1 MPDTNPQ
8 RKISSADVT
17 VVVVSWE
24 QRELLRNC
32 LRSLAG
38 QTLPHQVLV
47 VDNASTDGTDEMVRT
62 QFPTAQLLKL
72 SRNIG
77 FAGGMNAALEQV
89 NSRYVALLNND
100 AQADPHWLEASLQ
113 QLAAKDVAAVSA
125 KLLLLATAGESARIN
140 NAGVLLLRTG
150 YGADRGLGDLNDERY
165 EQPADVFGFS
175 GGAAVLRTLA
185 VRAVGGFDPE
195 YFLYYEDTDLSW
207 RLRLAG
213 WRISYCPTAIVHHV
227 HAASS
232 DPASELFAFH
242 TERNR
247 LLTLYRNAPVGFAL
261 SCTARFIITTGSLA
275 LKHWLRRPVS
285 PAQVFL
291 PQLRIRVLGA
301 LVRRVPKTVA
311 KRIRTRAPVPRRVV
325 LDQWRGVSQRL
336 V

>member
-1 MPDTNPQ
+1 MPDTDPQ
-8 RKISSADVT
+8 REISSADVT
-17 VVVVSWE
+17 VVVVSWQ
-24 QRELLRNC
+24 QRDLLRDC
-32 LRSLAG
+32 LRSLVG
-38 QTLPHQVLV
+38 QTLPHRVLV
-47 VDNASTDGTDEMVRT
+47 VDNASTDGTGDMVRT
-62 QFPTAQLLKL
+62 QFPRAQLLTL
-72 SRNIG
+72 TRNAG
-77 FAGGMNAALEQV
+77 FAGGMSAALQQV

-100 AQADPHWLEASLQ
+100 AQADPHWLEASLV
-113 QLAAKDVAAVSA
+113 QLVAKDVAAVTA
-125 KLLLLATAGESARIN
+125 KLLLPSVSGAPARIN
-140 NAGVLLLRTG
+140 NTGVLLLRTG
-150 YGADRGLGDLNDERY
+150 YGADRGLGDLDDERY

-213 WRISYCPTAIVHHV
+213 WRISYCPTAVVHHL

-232 DPASELFAFH
+232 DPESELFAFH

-275 LKHWLRRPVS
+275 LKHWLRRPVA

-291 PQLRIRVLGA
+291 PQLRIRVLVA
-301 LVRRVPKTVA
+301 LVRRLPKTVA
-311 KRIRTRAPVPRRVV
+311 KRIRTQARVPRRIV
-325 LDQWRGVSQRL
+325 LDQWRGAGQGQV
-336 V
+336 